1 MKAQRIIQRH
11 CPNGYL
17 WLYYQFTREY
27 SRKPDDLDDMLDG
40 LSCLRARSEI
50 IEVMYAKE

>member
-1 MKAQRIIQRH
+1 MRAQRIIQRR

-27 SRKPDDLDDMLDG
+27 ARKPDDLEEMLDG
-40 LSCLRARSEI
+40 LSCLRAKTEI
-50 IEVMYAKE
+50 EELYAKE

>member
-1 MKAQRIIQRH
+1 MRAQRIIQRR

-27 SRKPDDLDDMLDG
+27 ARKPDDLEDMLDG
-40 LSCLRARSEI
+40 LSCLRAKTEI
-50 IEVMYAKE
+50 EELYAKE